1 MQTFSNLIL
10 SFKFLIMKTIS
21 MSGSLRE
28 NVGKKDAKKLR
39 KNGLVPANIYGGA
52 NQFLISIEEKH
63 LQKVVF
69 TPEVYLIELDINGT
83 KRQTIIQEVQF
94 HPVTD
99 RILHVDFL
107 EVLPGKPITLKIPI
121 KITGNS
127 IGVLKGGKLQKKFRL
142 LKVKGLA
149 SDIPDH
155 ITLDVSDLDINHSIK
170 VNDLKYEKLTFLDPA
185 SAIVVAVIP
194 TRAVKEGTPQ
204 A

>member
-1 MQTFSNLIL
+1 
-10 SFKFLIMKTIS
+10 
-21 MSGSLRE
+21 
-28 NVGKKDAKKLR
+28 
-39 KNGLVPANIYGGA
+39 
-52 NQFLISIEEKH
+52 
-63 LQKVVF
+63 
-69 TPEVYLIELDINGT
+69 
-83 KRQTIIQEVQF
+83 
-94 HPVTD
+94 
-99 RILHVDFL
+99 
-107 EVLPGKPITLKIPI
+107 LKIPI

>member
-1 MQTFSNLIL
+1 
-10 SFKFLIMKTIS
+10 